1 MISSKSVANDAKH
14 VETCCKHSKTV
25 CAHAGNR
32 TRVSPVKAECP
43 NRLDYKGKTAKS
55 KRYVFSEL
63 VFTYI

>member
-1 MISSKSVANDAKH
+1 MLQTLQNNAKH
-14 VETCCKHSKTV
+14 HCNDRKHSKTV